1 MRKPP
6 LTTRI
11 CLPPGTPSGT
21 VVREFLHLAF
31 EEFRWFSP
39 ARYGMSFLDGR
50 LSQDSIDYDA
60 LLTFYEERKTLCVA
74 ARTDR
79 DFFLIF
85 PSKADEPRYTGGI
98 TWVTSATSAAKAS
111 WRAAHLH
118 QVSEVMRL
126 VRSPWA
132 YTALDDDIERKTRRI
147 IHDGISKV
155 RAFTVRG
162 YGEGL
167 AGLFW
172 RNFFGPPFVRLFG
185 ERLATLP
192 PECRTPLGEER
203 VLVQPYELP
212 TEAGTES
219 GQARERELIARL
231 GPECFYDHEHHT
243 LPTRRPFLD
252 HLSEPLH

>member
-11 CLPPGTPSGT
+11 CLPPGIPSGT
-21 VVREFLHLAF
+21 VIREFLQLAF
-31 EEFRWFSP
+31 EKFRWFSP
-39 ARYGMSFLDGR
+39 ARYGLSFLDGR
-50 LSQDSIDYDA
+50 LSAERIDYDA
-60 LLTFYEERKTLCVA
+60 LLEFYEERQTLCVA

-85 PSKADEPRYTGGI
+85 PSKSDEPRYTGGI
-98 TWVTSATSAAKAS
+98 TWVTSATAAARAS
-111 WRAAHLH
+111 WRAAHIQ
-118 QVSEVMRL
+118 QVFEMMRL
-126 VRSPWA
+126 VRSPFA
-132 YTALDDDIERKTRRI
+132 YTAMDDDIQRKTERI

-155 RAFTVRG
+155 QALTVRG

-185 ERLATLP
+185 ESLATLP
-192 PECRTPLGEER
+192 PECRMPLGEDL
-203 VLVQPYELP
+203 VLVQPYALP
-212 TEAGTES
+212 TEAGTEP

-231 GPECFYDHEHHT
+231 GPECFYDHERHT
-243 LPTRRPFLD
+243 PPTRRPFLD